1 MVRLDKYLKL
11 SRLMKRRT
19 VAQEM
24 ITIGAVRLNKKTAK
38 PSSDVSE
45 GDIIEV
51 AYPRRILVVRVLT
64 DQEALLK
71 RNLAPYEVVEER
83 RVDGE
88 ERPW

>member
-24 ITIGAVRLNKKTAK
+24 ITIGAVRLNQKTVK

-45 GDIIEV
+45 GDIIEI
-51 AYPRRILVVRVLT
+51 AYPRRVLVVRVLI

-83 RVDGE
+83 YVDGE